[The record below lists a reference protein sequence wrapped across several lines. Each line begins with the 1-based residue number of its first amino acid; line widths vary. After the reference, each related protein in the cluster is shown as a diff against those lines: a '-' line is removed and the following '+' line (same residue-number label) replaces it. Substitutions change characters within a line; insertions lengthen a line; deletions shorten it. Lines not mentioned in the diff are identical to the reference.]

1 VKHIYCISGFGA
13 DERLFSKFFLPGY
26 EIHYVKWIIPEKN
39 ESINSYAKKLIVQID
54 HPNPILIGVSFGGIM
69 CIEIAREIQ
78 TALIII
84 ISSIKSTAEM
94 PFWMKVSGKLKLNT
108 LFPMRSYKIL
118 QAIQNYNLG
127 VITNEEKVLVNN
139 YRRNL
144 NLEYSNW
151 AVNVILNWKNNTAPK
166 NLFQIHGTKDRI
178 FSIKKIKPDHT
189 IQNGGHLMI
198 LNRSSEINECINN
211 ILIAHKREL

>member
-13 DERLFSKFFLPGY
+13 DERLFSNFFLPGY
-26 EIHYVKWIIPEKN
+26 EIHFVKWITPEKN
-39 ESINSYAKKLIVQID
+39 ESINSYAKKLIAQIN

-94 PFWMKVSGKLKLNT
+94 PFWMQVSGKLKLNR

-118 QAIQNYNLG
+118 QPIQNYNLG
-127 VITNEEKVLVNN
+127 VITNEEKGLVNN
-139 YRRNL
+139 YRKNL

-151 AVNVILNWKNNTAPK
+151 AVNAILNWKNNTAPK
-166 NLFQIHGTKDRI
+166 NLFHIHGTKDRI
-178 FSIKKIKPDHT
+178 FSINKIKPDHT